1 LDLASGS
8 DQGEAHWHHQLPA
21 SLKALVPVLL
31 AISGQPSQR
40 RHLVIAEE
48 GEEEEEGEDSSGSPG
63 GDRDEVH
70 WRHRLPAS
78 SKALVPVPLAVSRQ
92 LRQRRH
98 LVVAEE
104 EEDEEG
110 EDSPGSPG
118 GNRDEVHWCHWLP
131 ASSKALVPTLLAV
144 SG

>member
-1 LDLASGS
+1 MPLAIAERQSQRQCLALTEEEKNSPGSDLASGS
-8 DQGEAHWHHQLPA
+8 DQGEAHW
-21 SLKALVPVLL
+21 
-31 AISGQPSQR
+31 R
-40 RHLVIAEE
+40 RQ
-48 GEEEEEGEDSSGSPG
+48 
-63 GDRDEVH
+63 
-70 WRHRLPAS
+70 LPAS

-92 LRQRRH
+92 LSQRRR

-104 EEDEEG
+104 EEEEEEEG